1 MWELDYKESWAEK
14 NWCFWSVV
22 LEKTLE
28 SPLDCKEVHSVH
40 PKGDQSYFGHLTW
53 RADSFEK
60 TLMLGRVEGRK
71 RRGHQRMRWFDGIT
85 YSMDMCLGGL
95 RELVMDREAWSAA
108 VHGVAKS
115 QTWLSNWTELM
126 VFPVVP
132 YWCESWTI
140 KKAEHWR
147 IDAFELWWWRRRLRV
162 PWIARRSNQSIL

>member
-1 MWELDYKESWAEK
+1 MLELDYRESWAEK

-85 YSMDMCLGGL
+85 YSMDMCLRGL

-115 QTWLSNWTELM
+115 QTWLSNWTELILI
-126 VFPVVP
+126 VTDSQNIWDNKEDVL
-132 YWCESWTI
+132 S
-140 KKAEHWR
+140 R
-147 IDAFELWWWRRRLRV
+147 IISGSCMSMADK
-162 PWIARRSNQSIL
+162 WICKYRK